1 MKRTLPAVLLLILI
15 GTLVVPKV
23 AAGKGGCVPAAY
35 SCFLGPRIGLEANE
49 GIPVETTEWLR
60 LIIIGALI
68 NDYQAFQKNGLAG
81 CLLENFLGPRV
92 GRQYDQRKFRTM
104 ELLGLVTYVIGI
116 PIPQAIMAY
125 EAYQGKTMTEI
136 EAKENLAK

>member
-1 MKRTLPAVLLLILI
+1 MRRTLPAVLLLILL

-23 AAGKGGCVPAAY
+23 AVAKGGCMSGLVG
-35 SCFLGPRIGLEANE
+35 CLIGPRVGLELNE
-49 GIPVETTEWLR
+49 GKPVETTEWLR
-60 LIIIGALI
+60 LILIGVLI
-68 NDYQAFQKNGLAG
+68 NDYQAFQKNGPVG

-92 GRQYDQRKFRTM
+92 GRQYDHRKFRTM
-104 ELLGLVTYVIGI
+104 ELLGLLIPVI
-116 PIPQAIMAY
+116 PYSLMVF